1 MSFALLLLPHNILL
15 QIACN
20 SETLTVGDRV
30 VDEVHGAGTVLGFR
44 KQNGDEIGDTSGA
57 LLFLNGCVRIK
68 FDIRGEW
75 NTTNTLH
82 FENKVRPCSYLAS
95 EKKPCQ
101 YFLLLI

>member
-30 VDEVHGAGTVLGFR
+30 VDDEDGAGTVLGFR
-44 KQNGDEIGDTSGA
+44 KQNGDRIGDTSGG
-57 LLFLNGCVRIK
+57 LESNGCVRIK

-82 FENKVRPCSYLAS
+82 FEKNYVNISLCS
-95 EKKPCQ
+95 
-101 YFLLLI
+101 FD